1 MELYEHNTCAFIVK
15 VWVERSDEQADQS
28 FWRGYITHVFSG
40 NRQYFEEM
48 SMITKFITPYLAE
61 MGVSDEQGEHTQAS
75 SQDADESIE

>member
-1 MELYEHNTCAFIVK
+1 MNLYEDNTCAFIVK

-48 SMITKFITPYLAE
+48 SMIAKFITPYLAE
-61 MGVSDEQGEHTQAS
+61 MGVINEQVDHTQAS
-75 SQDADESIE
+75 SQDADKSIE